1 MKVGVI
7 GLGYIGLPTALL
19 HANAGHEVVGIDI
32 DAKKVEKLRNGI
44 LPFQEKR
51 LEELFEQAKK
61 NFKATTDYSS
71 LKDVDAIIVS
81 VPTPMKDRKMM
92 GDYVFNAM
100 DMVGKNL
107 KKGQLVIL
115 ESTVTPGTTAGKVR
129 EILERESGLKAGE
142 DFLLAYCPERAIPGN
157 TIYEMVHNDRI
168 IGGIDEESAK
178 RAKELYSSFVKGNIY
193 TTSSTVA
200 EMVKVVENTYRDVN
214 IALANELA
222 KIAEKIG
229 VNVYEVIELANKHPR
244 VNVHQPG
251 IGVGGHCLPIDPWF
265 LVEVYP
271 EAKLIPIAREI
282 NDRMVNDVVKII
294 EKSGVKR
301 VTIFGEA
308 YKPDV
313 DDTRESPTHKLKELL
328 ERRGIEVR
336 IYDPIVH
343 PNISLDETIKNSQ
356 CIVISTAHSIFKDL
370 NWDKIISSLEE
381 PKLIVDG
388 RHFFENPPSGA
399 LFYGIGRGDVN

>member
-7 GLGYIGLPTALL
+7 GLGHIGLPTALL
-19 HANAGHEVVGIDI
+19 LANAGHEAVGIDV
-32 DAKKVEKLRNGI
+32 DEKKVEKLRNEI
-44 LPFQEKR
+44 LPFQER
-51 LEELFEQAKK
+51 GLEELFEKAKK
-61 NFKATTDYSS
+61 NFKTTTDYSS
-71 LKDVDAIIVS
+71 LRNVNAIIVS

-92 GDYVFNAM
+92 GDYVFNAIE
-100 DMVGKNL
+100 MVGKNI

-115 ESTVTPGTTAGKVR
+115 ESTVTPGTTAGRVK

-178 RAKELYSSFVKGNIY
+178 RAKELYSTFVKGNIS

-200 EMVKVVENTYRDVN
+200 EMVKVLENTYRDVN

-251 IGVGGHCLPIDPWF
+251 IGVGGHCLPTDPWF

-282 NDRMVNDVVKII
+282 NDRMVNDVAKII

-313 DDTRESPTHKLKELL
+313 DDTRESPTHKLRDLL

-370 NWDKIISSLEE
+370 NWDKIISSLDE

-388 RHFFENPPSGA
+388 RHFFEKPPSA
-399 LFYGIGRGDVN
+399 VLFYGIGRGDVN

>member
-1 MKVGVI
+1 MKVGII

-19 HANAGHEVVGIDI
+19 LANAGHEVVGIDV
-32 DAKKVEKLRNGI
+32 DEKKVEKLRNKI
-44 LPFQEKR
+44 LPFQEKG
-51 LEELFEQAKK
+51 LEKLFEKVKK

-71 LKDVDAIIVS
+71 LRNVNAIIVS
-81 VPTPMKDRKMM
+81 LPTPMKDRKMM

-100 DMVGKNL
+100 EMVGKNL

-115 ESTVTPGTTAGKVR
+115 ESTVTPGTTAGRVK

-168 IGGIDEESAK
+168 IGGINKESAK
-178 RAKELYSSFVKGNIY
+178 RAKELYSTFVKGNIY

-282 NDRMVNDVVKII
+282 NDRMVNDAVKII

-313 DDTRESPTHKLKELL
+313 DDTRESPTHKLRDLL

-370 NWDKIISSLEE
+370 NWDKIISSLDE

-388 RHFFENPPSGA
+388 RHFFEKPPSGA

>member
-19 HANAGHEVVGIDI
+19 LANAGHEVVGIDI

-44 LPFQEKR
+44 LPFQER
-51 LEELFEQAKK
+51 GLEELFEKAKK

-71 LKDVDAIIVS
+71 LRNVNAIIVS

-100 DMVGKNL
+100 EMVGKNL

-178 RAKELYSSFVKGNIY
+178 RAKELYSTFVKGNIY

-271 EAKLIPIAREI
+271 EAKLIPTAREI
-282 NDRMVNDVVKII
+282 NDEMVNDVVKII
-294 EKSGVKR
+294 EKTGIKR

-313 DDTRESPTHKLKELL
+313 DDTRESPTHKLRDLL

-343 PNISLDETIKNSQ
+343 PNISLDKAIKNSQ

-370 NWDKIISSLEE
+370 NWEKIISSLEE

-388 RHFFENPPSGA
+388 RHFFEKPPSGA

>member
-1 MKVGVI
+1 MQVDVI

-19 HANAGHEVVGIDI
+19 LTNAGHRVIGIDV
-32 DAKKVEKLRNGI
+32 DHSKVEKLKMGE
-44 LPFQEKR
+44 LPFK
-51 LEELFEQAKK
+51 EEGLDKLFYKARK
-61 NFKATTDYSS
+61 NFKVTTDYKV
-71 LKDVDAIIVS
+71 LQDVDAIVVC

-100 DMVGKNL
+100 EMVGKNL
-107 KKGQLVIL
+107 KREQLIVL
-115 ESTVTPGTTAGKVR
+115 ESTVTPGTTSGRVK
-129 EILERESGLKAGE
+129 EILERESGLKAGK
-142 DFLLAYCPERAIPGN
+142 DFYLAYCPERAIPGN
-157 TIYEMVHNDRI
+157 TIYEMVHNARI
-168 IGGIDEESAK
+168 IGGINEKSAK
-178 RAKELYSSFVKGNIY
+178 RAKELYSSFVKGEIY
-193 TTSSTVA
+193 LTSSTIA

-229 VNVYEVIELANKHPR
+229 VNIYEVIELANKHPR

-271 EAKLIPIAREI
+271 DAKLIPIAREI
-282 NDRMVNDVVKII
+282 NDGMVNEVVKII

-313 DDTRESPTHKLKELL
+313 DDTRESPTHRLRDML
-328 ERRGIEVR
+328 EKKNVDVR
-336 IYDPIVH
+336 IYDPLIH
-343 PNISLDETIKNSQ
+343 PEISLEETIKDVQ
-356 CIVISTAHSIFKDL
+356 AIVIATAHSVFKGIDW
-370 NWDKIISSLEE
+370 NKVIKSLEE

-388 RHFFENPPSGA
+388 RHFFSEPPSGA

>member
-1 MKVGVI
+1 MKVGII

-19 HANAGHEVVGIDI
+19 LANAGHEVVGIDV
-32 DAKKVEKLRNGI
+32 DEKKVEKLRNKI
-44 LPFQEKR
+44 LPFQENG
-51 LEELFEQAKK
+51 LEELFEKVKK
-61 NFKATTDYSS
+61 NFKATTDYFS
-71 LKDVDAIIVS
+71 LRNVNAIIVS
-81 VPTPMKDRKMM
+81 LPTPMKDRKMM
-92 GDYVFNAM
+92 GDYVFNAIE
-100 DMVGKNL
+100 MVGKNI

-115 ESTVTPGTTAGKVR
+115 ESTVTPGTTAGRVK

-168 IGGIDEESAK
+168 IGGINKESAK
-178 RAKELYSSFVKGNIY
+178 RAKELYSTFVKGNIY

-251 IGVGGHCLPIDPWF
+251 MGVGGHCLPIDPWF

-282 NDRMVNDVVKII
+282 NDRMVNDTVKII

-313 DDTRESPTHKLKELL
+313 DDTRESPTHKLRDLL

-370 NWDKIISSLEE
+370 NWDKIISSLDE

-388 RHFFENPPSGA
+388 RHFFEKPPSGA